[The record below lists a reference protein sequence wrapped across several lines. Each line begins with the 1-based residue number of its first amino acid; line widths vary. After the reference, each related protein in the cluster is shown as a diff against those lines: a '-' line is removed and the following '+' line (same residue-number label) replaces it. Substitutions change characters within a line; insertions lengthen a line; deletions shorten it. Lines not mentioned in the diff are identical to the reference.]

1 MLMPSE
7 RPYLQQDYQREKTS
21 ALTWL
26 ISALVAGFA
35 LQIVADSTW
44 LNRGPT
50 LLTWLGLSGDALRS
64 GWIWTLLSHAF
75 LHSTEFIPHAV
86 GTLLAFYLLGRE
98 LLPLLGA
105 PRFLGLTAAATII
118 GGLCWTSAHPEPGH
132 PPHIGATSATAA
144 LLIVYTGLAPH
155 RPLRFLFLFLVPITV
170 TPARLAITLTVTTTL
185 VIFAYEL
192 PHQPLPWDVTIAS
205 TAHLGGILTGY
216 GYFRFFHQKQF
227 ALPWSRATASL
238 ARAQSHSGQVHTSP
252 HAIAPRHNPASA
264 PAPDHQDRRVQIDRI
279 LDKINGEGLGSL
291 TPEEKYALD
300 AAKNFLRQP

>member
-1 MLMPSE
+1 MPSE

-26 ISALVAGFA
+26 MSALLAGFA
-35 LQIVADSTW
+35 LQLVADSTW

-75 LHSTEFIPHAV
+75 LHSTEFIPHAL
-86 GTLLAFYLLGRE
+86 GTLLAFFLLGRE

-105 PRFLGLTAAATII
+105 PRFLGLTAAATVI
-118 GGLCWTSAHPEPGH
+118 GGLCWASAHPEPGH
-132 PPHIGATSATAA
+132 PPHIGATAATAA
-144 LLIVYTGLAPH
+144 LLIVFAGLAPQ

-170 TPARLAITLTVTTTL
+170 TPALLAITLTVTTTL

-192 PHQPLPWDVTIAS
+192 PHQTLPWDLTIAS
-205 TAHLGGILTGY
+205 SAHLGGILTGY
-216 GYFRFFHQKQF
+216 GYSRFFHQKQF

-238 ARAQSHSGQVHTSP
+238 ARAHSHSDEGNAST
-252 HAIAPRHNPASA
+252 HANAARDNPVSA
-264 PAPDHQDRRVQIDRI
+264 PAPDHQDRRMQIDRI
-279 LDKINGEGLGSL
+279 LDKINVQGLGSL
-291 TPEEKYALD
+291 TPEEKSALD